1 MLFDERPVVVMGV
14 RHRGTLLTRLQF
26 VSQLLVGLSV
36 VLSVLMLTESTTLTL
51 VKIPTQMHT
60 IH

>member
-1 MLFDERPVVVMGV
+1 MLFDERPVVVMGA
-14 RHRGTLLTRLQF
+14 RNRAILLTRLRF
-26 VSQLLVGLSV
+26 VSQLPVGLSV
-36 VLSVLMLTESTTLTL
+36 VLSVLMLTEYTILTL